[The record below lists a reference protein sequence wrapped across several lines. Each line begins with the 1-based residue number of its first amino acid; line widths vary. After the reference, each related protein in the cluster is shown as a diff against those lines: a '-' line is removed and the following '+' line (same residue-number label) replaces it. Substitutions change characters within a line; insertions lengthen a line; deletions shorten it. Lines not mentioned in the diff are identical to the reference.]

1 MLIGGMAAAGVVAT
15 HLLTFFVAVPDGH
28 HRADVLHRTGHVP
41 FTFVAAALMGLVV
54 GAAVRF
60 LPLRRPVA
68 QLLAVQSAGWLLL
81 EATERLTHP
90 GADWELGIIGLGLVV
105 QALVAVAGGLLLRA
119 VEHVLSLVARRR
131 PVFARVAAVKRRG
144 AARAFTTFRPA
155 VLAGAAGLR
164 GPPYRS

>member
-1 MLIGGMAAAGVVAT
+1 LIGAMAAGGVVAT
-15 HLLTFFVAVPDGH
+15 HILTFFVAAPEGH
-28 HRADVLHRTGHVP
+28 HRAEVLHRTGHFS
-41 FTFVAAALMGLVV
+41 FTLLAAALLGFVV
-54 GAAVRF
+54 AGVVRF

-81 EATERLTHP
+81 EATERLSHH

-119 VEHVLSLVARRR
+119 VRVVLGLVAKRRR
-131 PVFARVAAVKRRG
+131 PLFDQATAAFRPVAVRT
-144 AARAFTTFRPA
+144 FTRPA